1 MNFITLFASYPIFNL
16 ITLHFQHSFA
26 RLVIDSTQ
34 SYNEG
39 HNLVEMVENIRDQ
52 AFAIVFCRALDK
64 TIPSPYS
71 TEFEEAGPSQPFDF
85 EDVQQQLSPQH
96 SPPPP
101 TESQYYTRTPSTE
114 TDYHLLIHHFL
125 P

>member
-26 RLVIDSTQ
+26 RMVIDSTQ

-39 HNLVEMVENIRDQ
+39 HNLVEMVENIR
-52 AFAIVFCRALDK
+52 ALDK

-71 TEFEEAGPSQPFDF
+71 IEFEEAEPSQPFDF

-101 TESQYYTRTPSTE
+101 PTGSQYYTPTPSTE
-114 TDYHLLIHHFL
+114 TNYHLPMHPFL
-125 P
+125 TQHPSM